1 MVVPVSFG
9 KNLVPLFNP
18 LHTPVTNGL
27 NTHQAFKSH
36 RPAHHLTAFPLWK
49 DIHSYVGIFTNR
61 PAVIIVVRLYGEY
74 SAPGFNVKSATYSR
88 MKGAIYLS
96 IHHVSPWH
104 PSWFNLPLPTVG
116 QIRFISNGSSAMYA
130 GSGSKTVCLCVA
142 KVCEY
147 YCHTECQDYAVN
159 DCKRGATYQPDKPV
173 APPRQTHHWREGN
186 LPTNS
191 KCAHCRKTC
200 WSSECLTGYRCQW
213 CGLTAHAACISLLA
227 DACDFGPLRNIM
239 LPSQCVSLPRSTIP
253 IEYIIG
259 VTKRPRS
266 RAISEDWSSSGD
278 SKEDSWQDRRSPKET
293 IDRASSEEYVCVFDG
308 MGGLKSR
315 IWRSFSFSK
324 TMSTYSAIKRC
335 LKTFH
340 LAGTPDNFNVYE
352 VNDRDGRENKLNVNA
367 NFRSQLRFDL
377 KQPSILLRAKE
388 PQESQITVRVYAGD
402 LGHIL
407 PPNAALY
414 EEVLVDASMTSI
426 DVVNKAMEKFGSDSL
441 SHCTF
446 QHLASDD
453 CYLTSVCMDGTVTER
468 HLADD
473 ELLVTFLREL
483 RQESARVYQLTRLE
497 LRFVEDSLS
506 TNRLVSVF
514 VGNLK
519 ENLSQR
525 LYECIL
531 LEKLGEECR
540 WDTIDAIYYESGCL
554 VLTYRSSEKAERAY
568 DLLKDSVLMDKQLTA
583 LLLPTIH
590 PKLIPPDVQP
600 LLVFVN
606 LKSGGCQGMDLIVAF
621 RRLLNPFQVFNLDY
635 GGPLPGLYCFRHLT
649 SYKILICGGDGT
661 VGWTLSCLDIVGQDA
676 ACNSPPIAP
685 LPLGTGNDLA
695 RVLRWGS
702 GYSSAEDPL
711 AILKDVVAAE
721 EVQLDR
727 WTFVVRPDEEF
738 KDEAKLALE
747 NQNNASNT
755 NEDNSIMII
764 MNNYFGIGIDADLSL
779 DFHNARSENP
789 SKFNSRIHN
798 KGVYFKIGLRKMI
811 NRTACKDL
819 HKQIVVVADGKLL
832 LLPPIE
838 GLIVLNIHSW
848 GGGANPWGVE
858 KDDVFVK
865 PTHYDGLLEVVGIS
879 GVVHMGQIYSGL
891 GTGIRLT
898 QAGHLK
904 ILLKTELPIQ
914 IDGEPFIH
922 PAGQIV
928 VLRSALRATM
938 LRKVKRIKRRTMEI
952 TLPAEAGRLTTQ
964 QSMQPDTLETTTNI
978 DRPSSSSPLSTPPV
992 GTASSG
998 SFALFDPNW
1007 SPCQTASSEGGQRGK
1022 SEKSTAAPSRGNNSS
1037 YPMAGDSLVQPGN
1050 EKMSD
1055 TPLLPPCLLTGD
1067 DGVEAPILH
1076 SLSLKSSNGS
1086 GIPSGS
1092 KSM

>member
-1 MVVPVSFG
+1 
-9 KNLVPLFNP
+9 
-18 LHTPVTNGL
+18 
-27 NTHQAFKSH
+27 
-36 RPAHHLTAFPLWK
+36 
-49 DIHSYVGIFTNR
+49 
-61 PAVIIVVRLYGEY
+61 
-74 SAPGFNVKSATYSR
+74 
-88 MKGAIYLS
+88 
-96 IHHVSPWH
+96 
-104 PSWFNLPLPTVG
+104 
-116 QIRFISNGSSAMYA
+116 
-130 GSGSKTVCLCVA
+130 
-142 KVCEY
+142 
-147 YCHTECQDYAVN
+147 
-159 DCKRGATYQPDKPV
+159 
-173 APPRQTHHWREGN
+173 
-186 LPTNS
+186 
-191 KCAHCRKTC
+191 
-200 WSSECLTGYRCQW
+200 
-213 CGLTAHAACISLLA
+213 
-227 DACDFGPLRNIM
+227 
-239 LPSQCVSLPRSTIP
+239 
-253 IEYIIG
+253 
-259 VTKRPRS
+259 
-266 RAISEDWSSSGD
+266 
-278 SKEDSWQDRRSPKET
+278 
-293 IDRASSEEYVCVFDG
+293 
-308 MGGLKSR
+308 
-315 IWRSFSFSK
+315 
-324 TMSTYSAIKRC
+324 
-335 LKTFH
+335 
-340 LAGTPDNFNVYE
+340 
-352 VNDRDGRENKLNVNA
+352 
-367 NFRSQLRFDL
+367 
-377 KQPSILLRAKE
+377 
-388 PQESQITVRVYAGD
+388 
-402 LGHIL
+402 
-407 PPNAALY
+407 
-414 EEVLVDASMTSI
+414 
-426 DVVNKAMEKFGSDSL
+426 MEKFG
-441 SHCTF
+441 CG
-446 QHLASDD
+446 HLASDD

-473 ELLVTFLREL
+473 ELLAAFLSQL

-531 LEKLGEECR
+531 LDKLGEECR

-964 QSMQPDTLETTTNI
+964 QSMQPDTLETTINT

-992 GTASSG
+992 GTASFG
-998 SFALFDPNW
+998 SFVLFDPNW
-1007 SPCQTASSEGGQRGK
+1007 SPCQTASSEGEQRRK
-1022 SEKSTAAPSRGNNSS
+1022 SEKSRATPSRVDNCSF
-1037 YPMAGDSLVQPGN
+1037 PMAGDSSMQPGN
-1050 EKMSD
+1050 ETLSD
-1055 TPLLPPCLLTGD
+1055 TSLLPPCLLTGD

-1086 GIPSGS
+1086 DIPSGS
-1092 KSM
+1092 KST

>member
-1 MVVPVSFG
+1 MY
-9 KNLVPLFNP
+9 
-18 LHTPVTNGL
+18 
-27 NTHQAFKSH
+27 AFKSQDDVTTLRDNSETASQCTLALSGDNSASPSADH
-36 RPAHHLTAFPLWK
+36 GLTPREILA
-49 DIHSYVGIFTNR
+49 NR
-61 PAVIIVVRLYGEY
+61 NLIPGTALDCDSGYNRSISFIGSPSR
-74 SAPGFNVKSATYSR
+74 SAPVER
-88 MKGAIYLS
+88 
-96 IHHVSPWH
+96 
-104 PSWFNLPLPTVG
+104 
-116 QIRFISNGSSAMYA
+116 
-130 GSGSKTVCLCVA
+130 
-142 KVCEY
+142 
-147 YCHTECQDYAVN
+147 
-159 DCKRGATYQPDKPV
+159 
-173 APPRQTHHWREGN
+173 
-186 LPTNS
+186 TNS
-191 KCAHCRKTC
+191 SDGRACEFREKPSPFVQSPTHAGDKRAEYASSVQVASTSSSLNRVSTVEGHSFIRRNLHKPACCHHCGEVIWGILSTGFQCEICNVLTHERCYISIYTPCITLASILVQSPASHCWSDPIHFKRKFCNVCRKR
-200 WSSECLTGYRCQW
+200 L
-213 CGLTAHAACISLLA
+213 
-227 DACDFGPLRNIM
+227 
-239 LPSQCVSLPRSTIP
+239 
-253 IEYIIG
+253 
-259 VTKRPRS
+259 
-266 RAISEDWSSSGD
+266 
-278 SKEDSWQDRRSPKET
+278 EDSLS
-293 IDRASSEEYVCVFDG
+293 V
-308 MGGLKSR
+308 
-315 IWRSFSFSK
+315 
-324 TMSTYSAIKRC
+324 RC
-335 LKTFH
+335 
-340 LAGTPDNFNVYE
+340 E
-352 VNDRDGRENKLNVNA
+352 DGRENKLNVNA

-414 EEVLVDASMTSI
+414 EEVLVDASTTST
-426 DVVNKAMEKFGSDSL
+426 DVVNKAMEKFG
-441 SHCTF
+441 CG
-446 QHLASDD
+446 HLASDD

-473 ELLVTFLREL
+473 ELLVAFLSQL

-531 LEKLGEECR
+531 LDKLGEECR

-964 QSMQPDTLETTTNI
+964 QSMQPDTLETTTNT

-992 GTASSG
+992 GIASSG
-998 SFALFDPNW
+998 SFVLFDPNW
-1007 SPCQTASSEGGQRGK
+1007 SPCQTASSEGEQRGK
-1022 SEKSTAAPSRGNNSS
+1022 SEKSTVAPSRVSNST
-1037 YPMAGDSLVQPGN
+1037 YPMAGDSSIQPGN